1 MRFLPTTLT
10 IPDMFCDLESTISA
24 SVDTRGPTDSKAGAR
39 HWKIAQNGGHLTPR
53 FSGLLCSRYHSN
65 ALYYVQE
72 NFQRN
77 CLHMVN
83 EIATSKW
90 DSVKRYKLTRMIN
103 ELSSIAGH
111 GTELVTV
118 YVPPRRPLF
127 DVIAQLRTEAGTA
140 SNIKSDLTRT
150 HVQDALSTVVEY
162 LKKYKNTP
170 ENGLVVFCGA
180 IPNDRG
186 IGKEKIEI
194 YPIDPPKPVQI
205 SLYRCDDHFWTDHL
219 RDMLKDDKSIGILSI
234 DTQEAGIGVLSGN
247 EAKTIDSLTSGV
259 AGKHRQGGQS
269 ARRFE
274 RLRENE
280 LNEYYHRVA
289 AHAKQVFIDQ
299 HSVRGILV
307 GGPGPTKENFLKEE
321 YLDYRLQKAVIAI
334 LDTSYS
340 GEEGV
345 REVLEKARK
354 EGVLQEYR
362 LMEEKQIMEK
372 FMYEVH
378 ANKGL
383 GIYGVHD
390 VVNAA
395 KNGVADLVIVTDD
408 ITFVKLEFRCK
419 ACKNIQEKVVERS
432 AVISTKQQLLAKQC
446 PSCGASDYDVVEK
459 DIVEYLEE
467 LATMTGG
474 KLEVISGRTEEG
486 AQLTSLGSIGAILR
500 YKPT

>member
-1 MRFLPTTLT
+1 MGN
-10 IPDMFCDLESTISA
+10 DN
-24 SVDTRGPTDSKAGAR
+24 GA
-39 HWKIAQNGGHLTPR
+39 T
-53 FSGLLCSRYHSN
+53 
-65 ALYYVQE
+65 
-72 NFQRN
+72 
-77 CLHMVN
+77 
-83 EIATSKW
+83 KW
-90 DSVKRYKLTRMIN
+90 DSVKRYKLTKMIN
-103 ELSSIAGH
+103 ELSSISGH

-118 YVPPRRPLF
+118 YIPPRRPLF
-127 DVIAQLRTEAGTA
+127 DVISQLRTEAGTA
-140 SNIKSDLTRT
+140 SNIKSDLTRN

-180 IPNDRG
+180 IPNDKG

-219 RDMLKDDKSIGILSI
+219 KDMLKDDKSIGILSI
-234 DTQEAGIGVLSGN
+234 DTQETGIGILSGN
-247 EAKTIDSLTSGV
+247 EAKTVDSLTSGV

-289 AHAKQVFIDQ
+289 DHAKQVFIDEYN
-299 HSVRGILV
+299 VKGLLV

-321 YLDYRLQKAVIAI
+321 YLDYRLQKAIIAT

-345 REVLEKARK
+345 REILDKARR

-362 LMEEKQIMEK
+362 LMEEKQIMDK
-372 FMYEVH
+372 FMTEVH
-378 ANKGL
+378 SGKGL

-390 VVNAA
+390 VVSAA
-395 KNGVADLVIVTDD
+395 KNGVADIVIVADD
-408 ITFVKLEFRCK
+408 ISFLKLEFRCK
-419 ACKNIQEKVVERS
+419 ICKAVQEKVVERS
-432 AVISTKQQLLAKQC
+432 ALISTKQKYLSAQC
-446 PSCGASDYDVVEK
+446 PSCGAMDYEVVEK

-467 LATMTGG
+467 LATMTGSR
-474 KLEVISGRTEEG
+474 LEVISGKTEEG
-486 AQLTSLGSIGAILR
+486 TQLSSLGGIGAILR
-500 YKPT
+500 YRPM